1 MDNKYY
7 DFPFYKWEKEKAND
21 PFLRQPFGDNWEEY
35 TWGEVG
41 VMARKMA
48 TAIISYNL
56 PPKSNIGLIS
66 KNCREWI
73 IADLA
78 VMMAGHI
85 SVPFF
90 PTLQSFELEKLIDF
104 GEVKLLFAGKLE
116 NWDEQSKG
124 VKNIPVISFPHY
136 ENHSVINNSDKWEDL
151 LKNNEP
157 QKEDYYPELDDIWT
171 IVFTS
176 GTTGDPKGVV
186 LDYRTIF
193 LTKIIVESEVNPL
206 GMDRNGNNSF
216 FSYLPL
222 NHIFERVVLEFQCM
236 RYGGTMSFVESL
248 ESFPKNLADVQPTTF
263 AGVPRIYNKFK
274 DKILEKIPQKRLNFL
289 LSVPIISSLIKKKVR
304 KSLGW
309 SNANAIVSGAAFLPQ
324 DLIEWY
330 GRLGINI
337 LNGYGMTENCCV
349 CSYLDTTTADG
360 KGSVGKPWDQ
370 VEIKI
375 GENGEILNKSPY
387 LLKEYYKNPDYT
399 NEVLVDGWFNTGDKG
414 HLDDN
419 GYLHITGRVKDIF
432 KTSKGKYIEP
442 HLIEEK
448 FEKSNLFQQLCIV
461 GLGLAQPILL
471 AVPNEQALNDK
482 EKTKESLK
490 KILLDFNSTA
500 DGYKKVKKIILLSE
514 DWTPENGLTT
524 PTLKIKRAK
533 IDEAFSSKYQNW
545 YNATEEVIWGYI
557 I

>member
-1 MDNKYY
+1 M
-7 DFPFYKWEKEKAND
+7 
-21 PFLRQPFGDNWEEY
+21 
-35 TWGEVG
+35 
-41 VMARKMA
+41 
-48 TAIISYNL
+48 
-56 PPKSNIGLIS
+56 
-66 KNCREWI
+66 
-73 IADLA
+73 
-78 VMMAGHI
+78 
-85 SVPFF
+85 
-90 PTLQSFELEKLIDF
+90 
-104 GEVKLLFAGKLE
+104 
-116 NWDEQSKG
+116 
-124 VKNIPVISFPHY
+124 
-136 ENHSVINNSDKWEDL
+136 
-151 LKNNEP
+151 
-157 QKEDYYPELDDIWT
+157 
-171 IVFTS
+171 
-176 GTTGDPKGVV
+176 
-186 LDYRTIF
+186 
-193 LTKIIVESEVNPL
+193 
-206 GMDRNGNNSF
+206 
-216 FSYLPL
+216 
-222 NHIFERVVLEFQCM
+222 
-236 RYGGTMSFVESL
+236 
-248 ESFPKNLADVQPTTF
+248 
-263 AGVPRIYNKFK
+263 
-274 DKILEKIPQKRLNFL
+274 
-289 LSVPIISSLIKKKVR
+289 IKKKIR

-324 DLIEWY
+324 ELIEWY
-330 GRLGINI
+330 GKLGINI

-349 CSYLDTTTADG
+349 CSYLDTSTGEG

-387 LLKEYYKNPDYT
+387 LLKEYYKNPEYT

-461 GLGLAQPILL
+461 GLGLVQPILL

-482 EKTKESLK
+482 EKTEESLK

-545 YNATEEVIWGYI
+545 YNATEEVLWE
-557 I
+557 

>member
-136 ENHSVINNSDKWEDL
+136 ENHSLINNSDKWEDL

-514 DWTPENGLTT
+514 DWKPENGLTT

>member
-193 LTKIIVESEVNPL
+193 LTKIIVESDVNPL

-514 DWTPENGLTT
+514 DWKPENGLTT